1 VIIDSIFGLFA
12 NILTS
17 LFGSLPT
24 YTLPTEITTV
34 SSTLTQVFASV
45 NSLSYWFPISTIAN
59 VGIGLFAAVGVS
71 LAVKLVRLVI
81 GYIPT
86 MGGSQQ

>member
-1 VIIDSIFGLFA
+1 VIIDSIFGFFA
-12 NILTS
+12 DILSS
-17 LFGSLPT
+17 LFNSLPT

-34 SSTLTQVFASV
+34 STTINTVFVNV

-71 LAVKLVRLVI
+71 LAVKLIRIVI

-86 MGGSQQ
+86 MGGSQE